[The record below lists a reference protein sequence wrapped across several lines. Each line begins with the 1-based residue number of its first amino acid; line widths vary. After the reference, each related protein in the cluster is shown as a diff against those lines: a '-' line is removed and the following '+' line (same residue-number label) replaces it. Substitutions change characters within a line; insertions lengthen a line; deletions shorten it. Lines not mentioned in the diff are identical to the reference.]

1 MLQENTKG
9 ERFHSLRKQRKW
21 LLLTLL
27 VLLLLLIFLL
37 GRNSW
42 PTAPPVEQPTAT
54 PPNPFIN
61 NPNATTIT
69 INATLSGGSIT
80 IVQIETGVKITI
92 TGSTLPN
99 GTEIRLTSVYYG
111 QNLPSGISNTIPVGI
126 AYYDVKVTQASG
138 MPLDPHAK
146 ISLYLENSLFRNVNT
161 MYYWNGQ
168 NWTRVNTQ
176 LVEVDT
182 LFGTFTP
189 SELTGT
195 PIEVN
200 VPLALPV
207 PEVPTGTIL
216 AAATC
221 LAAFLVFKIRPNQ
234 TTHRKGN

>member
-1 MLQENTKG
+1 
-9 ERFHSLRKQRKW
+9 
-21 LLLTLL
+21 
-27 VLLLLLIFLL
+27 
-37 GRNSW
+37 
-42 PTAPPVEQPTAT
+42 
-54 PPNPFIN
+54 
-61 NPNATTIT
+61 
-69 INATLSGGSIT
+69 
-80 IVQIETGVKITI
+80 
-92 TGSTLPN
+92 
-99 GTEIRLTSVYYG
+99 
-111 QNLPSGISNTIPVGI
+111 
-126 AYYDVKVTQASG
+126 